1 MSAARS
7 LGNLGNQNILVVDA
21 TTTEVGINTATP
33 NSDLDVGGNIL
44 MDGPAG
50 VVTATSFKG
59 DGASLTGINASGL
72 TGTPS
77 ITVQDIIAVGATFSG
92 VLTYEDVTNVDSVGV
107 ITARSGVAYGTGIGA
122 TISSPATNILTLG
135 TNSDE
140 RVRILANGKIGINTT
155 APSQQLTSYAASGY
169 PILAN
174 GPSNGIGLGN
184 NGVIVFGN
192 KDLGSNAAGAVD
204 ASDFTVKIS
213 GSQRLKVQ
221 STGDIDIYGS
231 AVGVTS
237 VTWDASANSLIFKDE
252 SYAKFGDSSDLSI
265 YHGDGNSTILNSTGV
280 LTVKNTGAGKL
291 QLMTQGAQDVEIK
304 TNNELSIKCN
314 DDGAVELYYD
324 ASKKLDTD
332 NAGIIVTGITTTTH
346 LSVGP
351 GVLRESYHNDT
362 GGGMQSD
369 YSHDILSYGMI
380 WYGSTNAV
388 GAWTFNVRGNGSTTL
403 NSLMKIGETT
413 TMTLYSANNNT
424 SYYMTDFKIDGVSQ
438 TEKWSGGT
446 APSAATGSGTDVYSM
461 TIMKTG
467 NAAFTVFANFTN
479 FA

>member
-237 VTWDASANSLIFKDE
+237 ATWDASADSLIFKDK
-252 SYAKFGDSSDLSI
+252 SYLKFGDGSDLSI
-265 YHGDGNSTILNSTGV
+265 YHDGSNSYIHESGTGNLV
-280 LTVKNTGAGKL
+280 IRTSNLYAWGHSGEDLFNAVA
-291 QLMTQGAQDVEIK
+291 
-304 TNNELSIKCN
+304 
-314 DDGAVELYYD
+314 DGAVNLYFD
-324 ASKKLDTD
+324 NSKKFETTKAGVSITGVTTST
-332 NAGIIVTGITTTTH
+332 AGIH
-346 LSVGP
+346 AGP
-351 GVLRESYHNDT
+351 GILRENMR
-362 GGGMQSD
+362 G
-369 YSHDILSYGMI
+369 
-380 WYGSTNAV
+380 YGSAMNGAYTADVLSTGMVLNAPTNSTA
-388 GAWTFNVRGNGSTTL
+388 TFTINLRGDGSTTF
-403 NSLMKIGETT
+403 NSIMNSGE
-413 TMTLYSANNNT
+413 SAVFTALVGQNNT
-424 SYYMTDFKIDGVSQ
+424 SYYLTDFQIDGASI
-438 TEKWSGGT
+438 TEEWAGGT
-446 APSAATGSGTDVYSM
+446 APSAGGGSGTDVYTF
-461 TIMKTG
+461 TILKTA
-467 NAAFTVFANFTN
+467 NATFSVFANQTN